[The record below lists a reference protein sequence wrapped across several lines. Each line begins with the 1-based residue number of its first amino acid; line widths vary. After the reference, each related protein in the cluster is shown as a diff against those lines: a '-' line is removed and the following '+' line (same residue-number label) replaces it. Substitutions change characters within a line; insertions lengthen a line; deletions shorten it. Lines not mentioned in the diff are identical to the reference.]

1 MALMAPALMAPLIT
15 GTQLDFPHFDRAE
28 GGATIRDDGVARPAA

>member
-1 MALMAPALMAPLIT
+1 MR
-15 GTQLDFPHFDRAE
+15 GSHLDFPHFDRAE